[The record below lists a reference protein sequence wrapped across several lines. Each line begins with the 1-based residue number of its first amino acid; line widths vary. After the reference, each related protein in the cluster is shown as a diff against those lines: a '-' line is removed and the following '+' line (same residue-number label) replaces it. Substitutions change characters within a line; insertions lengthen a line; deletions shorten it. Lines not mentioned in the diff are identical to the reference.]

1 MPSVLITGASRGI
14 GNAVAT
20 LLAANGWDV
29 IAGVRSEEDAARVKA
44 GSPRIA
50 PVILDV
56 TNSEHIA
63 ALDDSLPDRLD
74 AVVNNAGVAV
84 GGPMEAVTPDELRR
98 QFEINVIGQVVV
110 TQAVLPRLR
119 RSHGRIVFI
128 SSVTGKVAFP
138 LMGPYCASKFALEA
152 AADTLRMELKLWDI
166 PVVIVEPAQTNT
178 DMWRT
183 AIAEPAQTNTDIW
196 RTAETAAAMSAE
208 TRQLYDRHLQG
219 VRKSMPMWEKMVG
232 PEKVARVVEEALT
245 ARRPRA
251 RYVVGAVP
259 KLQLAFVT
267 NLPTAARDRLLRII
281 SRQPS
286 RP

>member
-1 MPSVLITGASRGI
+1 M
-14 GNAVAT
+14 
-20 LLAANGWDV
+20 
-29 IAGVRSEEDAARVKA
+29 
-44 GSPRIA
+44 
-50 PVILDV
+50 
-56 TNSEHIA
+56 
-63 ALDDSLPDRLD
+63 
-74 AVVNNAGVAV
+74 
-84 GGPMEAVTPDELRR
+84 
-98 QFEINVIGQVVV
+98 

-166 PVVIVEPAQTNT
+166 PVVIV
-178 DMWRT
+178 
-183 AIAEPAQTNTDIW
+183 EPAQTNTDIW

>member
-14 GNAVAT
+14 GNAIAT

-29 IAGVRSEEDAARVKA
+29 IAGVRSEEDAAKVKA

-56 TNSEHIA
+56 SNSENIA
-63 ALDDSLPDRLD
+63 ALDDSLPERLD

-84 GGPMEAVTPDELRR
+84 GGPMEAVTPDELRW
-98 QFEINVIGQVVV
+98 QFEINVIGQIVV

-183 AIAEPAQTNTDIW
+183 A
-196 RTAETAAAMSAE
+196 ETAAPMSAE
-208 TRQLYDRHLQG
+208 TRQLYDRHLRG

-286 RP
+286 RL